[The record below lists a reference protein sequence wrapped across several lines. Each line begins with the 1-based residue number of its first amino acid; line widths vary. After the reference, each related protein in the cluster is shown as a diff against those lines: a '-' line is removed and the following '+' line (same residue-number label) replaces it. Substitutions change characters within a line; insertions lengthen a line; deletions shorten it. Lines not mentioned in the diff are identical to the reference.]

1 MKTFP
6 ARSIIDANEK
16 KKKRQLQTKRTKAFD
31 SSVESQYVR
40 GPLQKKKLVLQNR
53 SSGAMTIWQIVQF
66 GSEDEVCL
74 EFFLINVGVL
84 SLA

>member
-1 MKTFP
+1 METFP

-40 GPLQKKKLVLQNR
+40 GPLQKKKLCFKI
-53 SSGAMTIWQIVQF
+53 GAVAPWQY
-66 GSEDEVCL
+66 DK
-74 EFFLINVGVL
+74 
-84 SLA
+84 